1 MEALLNLVWLI
12 VALGLIGLWRF
23 RWLALRRNPR
33 AGVLPEIVAIGCAIS
48 LLLPVI
54 SLTDD
59 LHPEIVAVDAASGKR
74 NSCLMVAVAMRARH
88 ATPTSCGQPAL
99 AILLHSFAHVEL
111 KVAGIIPPIE
121 GLHSHAVGGSYLGR
135 SPPSL
140 L

>member
-1 MEALLNLVWLI
+1 MEALLNLVWLV

-23 RWLALRRNPR
+23 RWHASRRNPR

-74 NSCLMVAVAMRARH
+74 NSCLLVAVALRAHH

-99 AILLHSFAHVEL
+99 ANLLHSFAQVEL

-121 GLHSHAVGGSYLGR
+121 DLYSHALSGCYLGR
-135 SPPSL
+135 SPPTLS
-140 L
+140 